1 MNKLNTKDIDFNGVA
16 NYLAN
21 RTSDNLNISDEEI
34 ARIQSDE
41 NAMLLAA
48 ENEQCEIINN

>member
-1 MNKLNTKDIDFNGVA
+1 MNKLNTKDTNFNDVA
-16 NYLAN
+16 DYLAK
-21 RTSDNLNISDEEI
+21 RTSDNLNIKDEEI
-34 ARIQSDE
+34 AEIYSDE